1 MVSTPAEIRDRLLR
15 YPGGDRLFAWLVTRR
30 APYFASIAPRF
41 SALRPGF
48 CEVRIRNRRA
58 VHNHIGTVNAI
69 AMCCMAE
76 LAAGVMTDSTIDRGL
91 RWIPR
96 GMTVRYL
103 ARADTDLVAQAR
115 LDEPPPP
122 GFKGD
127 IVVPVLVRK
136 RDGTAVMEAEIRMYV
151 SPRTRAA

>member
-1 MVSTPAEIRDRLLR
+1 MATPAEIRNRLTR
-15 YPGGDRLFAWLVTRR
+15 YPGGDWLFSRLVTWR
-30 APYFASIAPRF
+30 APYFASISPRF
-41 SALRPGF
+41 TELRPGY
-48 CEVRIRNRRA
+48 CAVSIRNRRA

-76 LAAGVMTDSTIDRGL
+76 LAAGVMTDSTIDRSL

-103 ARADTDLVAQAR
+103 ARGDTDLRAEAG
-115 LDEPPPP
+115 LENAPAP

-127 IVVPVLVRK
+127 IMVPVIVRK
-136 RDGTAVMEAEIRMYV
+136 EGGDVVMEADITMYI
-151 SPRTRAA
+151 SPRG

>member
-1 MVSTPAEIRDRLLR
+1 MATPAEIRDRLLR
-15 YPGGDRLFAWLVTRR
+15 YPGGDKLFAWLVTRR

-58 VHNHIGTVNAI
+58 VHNHLGTVNAI

-76 LAAGVMTDSTIDRGL
+76 LAAGVMTDSTIDGSL

-103 ARADTDLVAQAR
+103 ARADTDLVAQAW
-115 LDEPPPP
+115 LDEPPAS

-127 IVVPVLVRK
+127 IVIPVLVR
-136 RDGTAVMEAEIRMYV
+136 RQDGTAVMDAEIRMYI
-151 SPRTRAA
+151 SPRARAA